1 MDKKSKGSVVLFRSA
16 KEGEEDLYGKTL
28 EYAGFTPFSVPVL
41 DFNFINIDK
50 LHSCLLTSSKYLGII
65 LTSPRAVEACSRAL
79 ELDNDKSNGSDFH
92 DMTCYCV
99 GPATK
104 QCANQV
110 GFKSFGHEA
119 GNADKLAEY
128 IIENNTANNTKPFLY
143 PCSNLRRDTLTVKL
157 KAGDFVM
164 EELKVYETLQSK
176 TIDEDL
182 KKLTLVHGTPRFV
195 VYFSPSGVQ
204 YTADLYESGILN
216 LNETKIIAIGRTT
229 EAELKEKRMD
239 VAAVA
244 KTPDHNGVT
253 EALLQASQGL

>member
-16 KEGEEDLYGKTL
+16 KEGEDLYEKTL
-28 EYAGFTPFSVPVL
+28 EYAGFAPFSVSVL

-50 LHSCLLTSSKYLGII
+50 LHSCLLTSSKYSGII

-79 ELDNDKSNGSDFH
+79 ELDNNCNGTDFL

-104 QCANQV
+104 HCANQV

-143 PCSNLRRDTLTVKL
+143 PCSNLRRDTLSVKL
-157 KAGDFVM
+157 KARGFVL
-164 EELKVYETLQSK
+164 EELKVYETVQSK

-182 KKLTLVHGTPRFV
+182 KKLTLVHGAPRFL

-204 YTADLYESGILN
+204 YTADLYDSGIMN
-216 LNETKIIAIGRTT
+216 LNEAKIIAIGRTT
-229 EAELKEKRMD
+229 ETELKERKMD

-253 EALLQASQGL
+253 EALLQATQGL